1 MSGYY
6 VLQIQWSSEDAKRTY
21 VDKLGS
27 MIEKNGG
34 AFIVASKEYQVA
46 EGSWRDGSF
55 IIIKFPTMEALRAW
69 YDSPEYR
76 PVREFR
82 LAHSR
87 SDAVIVEGD

>member
-6 VLQIQWSSEDAKRTY
+6 VLQIQWTSDDAQRTY
-21 VDKLGS
+21 VGRLGD
-27 MIEKNGG
+27 MIEKHGG
-34 AFIVASKEYQVA
+34 AFLVASKEYQVA
-46 EGSWRDGSF
+46 EGSWKDGLF
-55 IIIKFPTMEALRAW
+55 IIIKFPTMDALRAW
-69 YDSPEYR
+69 YDSPEYQ